1 MESIAHQPNNT
12 ETAGTGRS
20 VPLSLYENRETDFP
34 LHTRTNIYSD
44 TNATIVVYRTHD
56 YRPESIALSY
66 TGDISAFIDSMAS
79 AIHEQLLPFGT
90 DLPVE
95 ILTEATGNLIHAG
108 FKDVT
113 ITICD
118 EGRTVVL
125 SDHGPGI
132 DDKNVA
138 KRPGFSSATQYH
150 KKYIK
155 GVGSGF
161 NILRTYLGEI
171 NGTFSIEDNIGG
183 GTVLTIK
190 LPAAVDERRERH
202 SSIDSDFEDD
212 TSRTY
217 DTAPAPY
224 LTERQREVLVVAAD
238 LEEVGPS
245 TISEL
250 LGIALS
256 TAYRDL
262 IFLEKCGLIEPRQN
276 GKRAIAQDGYNYLK
290 RKI

>member
-1 MESIAHQPNNT
+1 MESIAQQPNNS
-12 ETAGTGRS
+12 EVAPSGYS
-20 VPLSLYENRETDFP
+20 VPLSLYENHETDFS
-34 LHTRTNIYSD
+34 LRARTNINGD
-44 TNATIVVYRTHD
+44 TNATIVIYHAHE
-56 YRPESIALSY
+56 YHLESIVISY
-66 TGDISAFIDSMAS
+66 TGDVTSFIDSITS
-79 AIHEQLLPFGT
+79 AIHDQLLSFDT
-90 DLPVE
+90 DVPAE
-95 ILTEATGNLIHAG
+95 IIVEATGNLIHAA

-118 EGRTVVL
+118 EGRTVIL

-150 KKYIK
+150 KKYIR

-161 NILRTYLGEI
+161 SILRTYLGEN
-171 NGTFSIEDNIGG
+171 NGTLALEDNIGG

-190 LPAAVDERRERH
+190 LPVKAVDKRECQ
-202 SSIDSDFEDD
+202 SSSESNLQNAAFEKFDS
-212 TSRTY
+212 
-217 DTAPAPY
+217 APY
-224 LTERQREVLVVAAD
+224 LTERQREVLVVTAD

-262 IFLEKCGLIEPRQN
+262 IFLEKCGLIEPRQK

-290 RKI
+290 LKI

>member
-1 MESIAHQPNNT
+1 MESIAQQSNNL
-12 ETAGTGRS
+12 ETGGTGRS
-20 VPLSLYENRETDFP
+20 VPLSLYENRESDFP
-34 LHTRTNIYSD
+34 LHARTNIYSD
-44 TNATIVVYRTHD
+44 ANATIVIYHAHD
-56 YRPESIALSY
+56 YQPESIAISY
-66 TGDISAFIDSMAS
+66 TGDIAAFIDSMAS
-79 AIHEQLLPFGT
+79 GIHEQLLSFGT

-108 FKDVT
+108 FKDAT

-118 EGRTVVL
+118 EGRTVIL

-150 KKYIK
+150 RKYIR

-161 NILRTYLGEI
+161 NILRTYLGEN
-171 NGTFSIEDNIGG
+171 NGTLAIEDNIGG

-190 LPAAVDERRERH
+190 LPATCDKRQERH
-202 SSIDSDFEDD
+202 SSLESDLKNDA
-212 TSRTY
+212 SQTY
-217 DTAPAPY
+217 DPAPY

-262 IFLEKCGLIEPRQN
+262 IFLEKYGLIEPRQN
-276 GKRAIAQDGYNYLK
+276 GKRAIAQNGYNYLK